1 MVRSR
6 FASFSPIAAL
16 MLAAFVLSG
25 CAGTVIGAGAAV
37 GVAAYDERG
46 IAGVAKDQ
54 KIAFDI
60 RDSWLRHDHEF
71 PVKLSVEV
79 YEGRALVTGVIDDEQ
94 MRADAVKLAW
104 KAEGVAE
111 VINEI
116 QVSGSTDLLNLAR
129 DSWVTAK
136 LKSILTFDQEI
147 MAINYSIET
156 VNGIVYLIGIAQSQE
171 ELDRVIAHARGIEYV
186 RKVINHVRV
195 RSPS

>member
-1 MVRSR
+1 MILSR
-6 FASFSPIAAL
+6 LASFPPIAAL

-25 CAGTVIGAGAAV
+25 CAAAVGGAAAV

-46 IAGVAKDQ
+46 VAGVAKDQ

-60 RDSWLRHDHEF
+60 RDSWLRYDHKF
-71 PVKLSVEV
+71 PVMLSVEV
-79 YEGRALVTGVIDDEQ
+79 YEGRALVTGVAGDEQ

-116 QVSGSTDLLNLAR
+116 QVTTTSSVIELAR

-136 LKSILTFDQEI
+136 LKSILTFDQEV

-156 VNGIVYLIGIAQSQE
+156 VKGIVYLIGIAQSQDE
-171 ELDRVIAHARGIEYV
+171 VDRVIAHARGIEYV